1 MKNPPSG
8 GFFVSDCHVWD
19 GLPAAIG
26 CRCFR
31 PGLVD
36 GEGTAAVLRGLASL
50 RRCREGVGRG
60 SRASGKSERIVRAQF
75 GPAGRGR
82 QCRTAVSHVGRV
94 ITLHELRL
102 FQQACRTGRTT
113 RLRSEEHTSEL
124 QSLMRISNAVF
135 CLQKTNKNKRTTI

>member
-60 SRASGKSERIVRAQF
+60 SRASGKRERLVSVQF
-75 GPAGRGR
+75 GPAGRCR
-82 QCRTAVSHVGRV
+82 QCRTAGSLVGRV
-94 ITLHELRL
+94 INLLE
-102 FQQACRTGRTT
+102 
-113 RLRSEEHTSEL
+113 
-124 QSLMRISNAVF
+124 F
-135 CLQKTNKNKRTTI
+135 CLFPQKFTTSPN